1 MASPRAAPLQPKTSF
16 FMSPRKRSLQ
26 AERARKVPQAAPL
39 TAPAAESGSA
49 PDPTEPAN
57 GVESPSTAERQTIRL
72 RRTSGESLGVGITD
86 DLTIVEIAPDSPA
99 ALHSGLQLFDRIVA
113 VGTGGGIPQEVSD
126 VAEMGP
132 ILKRPGGPE
141 DGEPEELQ
149 IAVLRRTPALDP
161 RSPPPPSPST
171 RAESAPASG
180 AGAEEAVA
188 ARAREDAGVD
198 AADGADRPG
207 DAPVDERADDP
218 HGTSPRED
226 SSARVPV
233 PRLPFPLARK
243 GSEPMAAP
251 RPHRHREEE
260 GKEGEGGWPHARV
273 EAYADEWGVEVQE
286 ERVELLVHRPPGS
299 SLGLVLTDDATVVRV
314 VPGSA
319 AATGA
324 QRQIPQPPPRSR

>member
-1 MASPRAAPLQPKTSF
+1 MTSPRAAPLPPKTSF

-39 TAPAAESGSA
+39 AAPAAESGSA
-49 PDPTEPAN
+49 PDPAEPAN

-113 VGTGGGIPQEVSD
+113 VGTAGGIPQEVSAA
-126 VAEMGP
+126 AEMGP

-141 DGEPEELQ
+141 DGELEELQ

-161 RSPPPPSPST
+161 RSPSPPSPST

-180 AGAEEAVA
+180 AGAEE
-188 ARAREDAGVD
+188 EDAGVD
-198 AADGADRPG
+198 AADGADGPG
-207 DAPVDERADDP
+207 GAPVDERADDP

-226 SSARVPV
+226 SPARVPV
-233 PRLPFPLARK
+233 PRLPFPFARK
-243 GSEPMAAP
+243 GSEPMACRLA
-251 RPHRHREEE
+251 
-260 GKEGEGGWPHARV
+260 V
-273 EAYADEWGVEVQE
+273 D
-286 ERVELLVHRPPGS
+286 PP
-299 SLGLVLTDDATVVRV
+299 TRC
-314 VPGSA
+314 
-319 AATGA
+319 
-324 QRQIPQPPPRSR
+324 RSTRSNWCRS